1 MIIDFLIE
9 LFTPMEGVDYALA
22 PIVIAALTQVPGL
35 IKGVSAANAAKN
47 QALRDEQRAKD
58 DQAMAKRALAN
69 LRAGKLEF
77 EPLKDKLSDRYTD
90 AFEMS
95 MSRAPEQAA
104 REAREQ
110 ALASAIAAGG
120 DPRTMGTNML
130 AATNMAQASR
140 SDALAGLR
148 GRTRAAETLAAQ
160 EQAISDVNTQRRQDQ
175 FDTELKG
182 AQQLFTAS
190 RAQKRA
196 AQDAFK
202 EAQRAKDQAF
212 TSALI
217 GTATGALTMPGVN
230 KAGDIFKNLPGALDS
245 MNPSAASPQ
254 AINDILRGTQFEY
267 GRPGQTTQ
275 QIIDNADL
283 NDFGGIDDFDMPEED
298 FNMTQEFLDNLSG
311 MARGGKVGKTGGVFD
326 HETNKKAL
334 IDEESGEKE
343 AELTGNETMFVFN
356 PKQTSTFEKLVRGD
370 DAKGLMKFMKQ
381 LLKKP
386 QFNK

>member
-1 MIIDFLIE
+1 
-9 LFTPMEGVDYALA
+9 
-22 PIVIAALTQVPGL
+22 
-35 IKGVSAANAAKN
+35 
-47 QALRDEQRAKD
+47 
-58 DQAMAKRALAN
+58 
-69 LRAGKLEF
+69 
-77 EPLKDKLSDRYTD
+77 
-90 AFEMS
+90 

-140 SDALAGLR
+140 ADALAGLR

-160 EQAISDVNTQRRQDQ
+160 EQNISDTNTQRRQDQ

-190 RAQKRA
+190 RVQKRA

-202 EAQRAKDQAF
+202 EAQRAKNQAF
-212 TSALI
+212 TSALV

-254 AINDILRGTQFEY
+254 AINDILRGTQFD
-267 GRPGQTTQ
+267 GRPG
-275 QIIDNADL
+275 
-283 NDFGGIDDFDMPEED
+283 
-298 FNMTQEFLDNLSG
+298 
-311 MARGGKVGKTGGVFD
+311 
-326 HETNKKAL
+326 
-334 IDEESGEKE
+334 
-343 AELTGNETMFVFN
+343 
-356 PKQTSTFEKLVRGD
+356 KQPSR
-370 DAKGLMKFMKQ
+370 
-381 LLKKP
+381 
-386 QFNK
+386 

>member
-47 QALRDEQRAKD
+47 QALRDEKRAKD
-58 DQAMAKRALAN
+58 DQDMAKRALAN

-140 SDALAGLR
+140 ADALAGLR

-160 EQAISDVNTQRRQDQ
+160 EQNISDTNTQRRQDQ

-202 EAQRAKDQAF
+202 EAQRAKNQAF
-212 TSALI
+212 TSALV

-267 GRPGQTTQ
+267 GRPGQTAQ

-283 NDFGGIDDFDMPEED
+283 NDFGGIDDFDMPEEN
-298 FNMTQEFLDNLSG
+298 FSMTQEFLDNLSD

-356 PKQTSTFEKLVRGD
+356 PKQTSTFEKLVKGD

>member
-47 QALRDEQRAKD
+47 QALRDEKRAKD
-58 DQAMAKRALAN
+58 DQDMAKRALAN

-140 SDALAGLR
+140 ADALAGLR

-160 EQAISDVNTQRRQDQ
+160 EQNISDTNTQRRQDQ

-202 EAQRAKDQAF
+202 EAQRAKNQAF
-212 TSALI
+212 TSALV

-283 NDFGGIDDFDMPEED
+283 NDFGGIDDFDMPEEN
-298 FNMTQEFLDNLSG
+298 FSMTQEFLDNLSD

-356 PKQTSTFEKLVRGD
+356 PKQTSTFEKLVKGD

>member
-35 IKGVSAANAAKN
+35 IKGVSAANAAKA
-47 QALRDEQRAKD
+47 QALRDEKRAKD
-58 DQAMAKRALAN
+58 DQSMAQRALAN

-140 SDALAGLR
+140 ADALAGLR

-160 EQAISDVNTQRRQDQ
+160 EQTISDTNTQRRQDQ
-175 FDTELKG
+175 FDTELEG
-182 AQQLFTAS
+182 AQKLFTAS
-190 RAQKRA
+190 RAQKRK

-202 EAQRAKDQAF
+202 EAQRAKNQAF
-212 TSALI
+212 TSALV

-275 QIIDNADL
+275 QI
-283 NDFGGIDDFDMPEED
+283 
-298 FNMTQEFLDNLSG
+298 MT
-311 MARGGKVGKTGGVFD
+311 M
-326 HETNKKAL
+326 
-334 IDEESGEKE
+334 
-343 AELTGNETMFVFN
+343 
-356 PKQTSTFEKLVRGD
+356 QT
-370 DAKGLMKFMKQ
+370 
-381 LLKKP
+381 
-386 QFNK
+386 